1 MSTTMHGVIASG
13 HTPPWLPRDVAE
25 ARTFAW
31 WAEIFFLLMALVWFI
46 IAIISMTVY
55 VVDGGTGNLVTG
67 IFGLFAMII
76 CFMASVYEKKTIID
90 AIDQGRFHDAKNDSV
105 IWIIMG
111 FFAFAVPSI
120 LLILTYV
127 KLGDAMAAMGPAG
140 YAPYAP
146 GQVTAQAPAPV
157 YAPPPVPPAAPVQ
170 QAPPVQAA
178 PAAHHQQQAQMVRCK
193 NCNVQFPMFM
203 HTCPNCGAPK
213 A

>member
-1 MSTTMHGVIASG
+1 MNTTMHGVIASG

-46 IAIISMTVY
+46 IAIITMTVF
-55 VVDGGTGNLVTG
+55 VIGGGTGNLA
-67 IFGLFAMII
+67 IGLFGMFAMVI
-76 CFMASVYEKKTIID
+76 CFMASVYEKKTVID

-105 IWIIMG
+105 IWIFMG

-120 LLILTYV
+120 LLLLTHV
-127 KLGDAMAAMGPAG
+127 KLADAMAAQGPTG

-146 GQVTAQAPAPV
+146 GQVVAQAPAPV
-157 YAPPPVPPAAPVQ
+157 YAPPPVPAAPQQ
-170 QAPPVQAA
+170 QAPAQAA
-178 PAAHHQQQAQMVRCK
+178 PAAQHHPSQMVRCK

>member
-1 MSTTMHGVIASG
+1 MNTTMHGVIASG

-46 IAIISMTVY
+46 IAIITMTVF
-55 VVDGGTGNLVTG
+55 VIDGGTGNLAT
-67 IFGLFAMII
+67 GLFGMFAMVI
-76 CFMASVYEKKTIID
+76 CFMASVYEKKTVID

-111 FFAFAVPSI
+111 FFAFAIPSI
-120 LLILTYV
+120 LLILTHV
-127 KLGDAMAAMGPAG
+127 KLIDAMAAQGPAG
-140 YAPYAP
+140 YSPYAP
-146 GQVTAQAPAPV
+146 GQVVAQ
-157 YAPPPVPPAAPVQ
+157 APPPVYSPPPVPAAPQQ
-170 QAPPVQAA
+170 QAPAQAAA
-178 PAAHHQQQAQMVRCK
+178 PAAQQHHPSQMVRCK

-213 A
+213 S